1 MTEDE
6 AKTKWCPQT
15 LGRTPPNP
23 EACGG
28 SACMAWR
35 WSGEADPGAG
45 FVKVKNKNGSV
56 TVVSEAF
63 AKSQG
68 YLAEPTVSEGFCGLA
83 RSPAHD

>member
-35 WSGEADPGAG
+35 WITETHTPPGTDP
-45 FVKVKNKNGSV
+45 
-56 TVVSEAF
+56 F
-63 AKSQG
+63 ATRKPTQRTDHG
-68 YLAEPTVSEGFCGLA
+68 YCGLA
-83 RSPAHD
+83 GRPA